1 MIKPMLSDEERN
13 IVDIFNPKKK
23 EYQLPETLPVDFI
36 INNRLCFSFYNRVG
50 SELNSK
56 YKSKELEPIYKKVK
70 YVETSIDELRR
81 IHETFEENDINFTVL
96 FKAIV
101 SQCDS
106 RDVDIIIETKQ
117 IEKACKLVESLGYFV
132 PLFPF
137 ETQDFVKSEKK
148 NKVVQIDLDTEE
160 LFKDFHYIFNK
171 EKIKVLN
178 NRRKINGSYI
188 PCPEDELIISIFR
201 AIKKN
206 QILVGTVLHTAHV
219 LENCQD
225 IEYMRS
231 VIKKGW
237 YTPLLHSIYLISV
250 LYKSLFDVEI
260 ESPLIPIAKRA
271 HQESGM
277 LKFLAEK
284 ETKKIKFPF
293 HSRTFSSFW
302 HACKLFSDIRN
313 FDFKEIAKSVYA
325 PFRIIVERMK
335 LVSTARKRRMF
346 VCFSGIDGT
355 GKTTNTTELVR
366 RFKDMRIPSQY
377 TYGLWSPKISYPVM
391 GALYVLKGWR
401 RKDYKKSKVMK
412 KIWNYLVILD
422 YIYIYI
428 TRMWYPRLL
437 GKTLFCDKYTY
448 DLIAMLMHDGLYN
461 ERASKIL
468 LKLIPQPDLVF
479 IFDIPEGVSDS
490 RKDDTQSGLEKLRV
504 EQDVLEYLKIKRES
518 YIMIAK
524 SLDIPIIDAT
534 QDWDALH
541 EKIFSE
547 IIEYYKK

>member
-1 MIKPMLSDEERN
+1 
-13 IVDIFNPKKK
+13 
-23 EYQLPETLPVDFI
+23 
-36 INNRLCFSFYNRVG
+36 
-50 SELNSK
+50 
-56 YKSKELEPIYKKVK
+56 
-70 YVETSIDELRR
+70 
-81 IHETFEENDINFTVL
+81 
-96 FKAIV
+96 
-101 SQCDS
+101 
-106 RDVDIIIETKQ
+106 
-117 IEKACKLVESLGYFV
+117 
-132 PLFPF
+132 
-137 ETQDFVKSEKK
+137 
-148 NKVVQIDLDTEE
+148 
-160 LFKDFHYIFNK
+160 
-171 EKIKVLN
+171 
-178 NRRKINGSYI
+178 
-188 PCPEDELIISIFR
+188 
-201 AIKKN
+201 
-206 QILVGTVLHTAHV
+206 
-219 LENCQD
+219 
-225 IEYMRS
+225 
-231 VIKKGW
+231 
-237 YTPLLHSIYLISV
+237 
-250 LYKSLFDVEI
+250 LYKGLFDAEI
-260 ESPLIPIAKRA
+260 ESPLVDVAKRV
-271 HQESGM
+271 HEGSKI
-277 LKFLAEK
+277 LRFLVK
-284 ETKKIKFPF
+284 RETKKITFPF
-293 HSRTFSSFW
+293 YSKTFLSFW
-302 HACKLFSDIRN
+302 HTSKLLSEIRN

-412 KIWNYLVILD
+412 KMWNYLVILD
-422 YIYIYI
+422 YIYIYL

-479 IFDIPEGVSDS
+479 IFDIPEIVSDS
-490 RKDDTQSGLEKLRV
+490 RKDDTQAGLEKLRV

-518 YIMIAK
+518 YIKIAK

-541 EKIFSE
+541 EKIFSK
-547 IIEYYKK
+547 IIEDYKNKK